1 MKESDMES
9 QVFVNVGDTISANL
23 AGEVVRAIVESVH
36 EDLSEV
42 STLQGRGVIARCV
55 DEDFPYCFRI
65 EDIYWVDSASFRA
78 KLKKWGLE
86 D

>member
-1 MKESDMES
+1 MGVPVMVS
-9 QVFVNVGDTISANL
+9 VGDTIEANL
-23 AGEVVRAIVESVH
+23 AGQRVRAIVESVH
-36 EDLSEV
+36 DDLSEV
-42 STLQGRGVIARCV
+42 SVLQGRGVIARCV

-65 EDIYWVDSASFRA
+65 EDVYWADSASFRA